1 MSFVG
6 LLCSFVLGFLG
17 GGAAGIVF
25 GFAWYERKCG
35 LLVDH
40 SGKRALAIRAELD
53 DVIGRQATK
62 RRRRS
67 TTQIRQRSEPETA
80 APAKIHL
87 SDSDLQDLSVR
98 SSEPFAVSHESPPTR
113 SAFVRYFMLNS
124 KQRTARSV
132 IHVVMSRGVVF

>member
-1 MSFVG
+1 MMS
-6 LLCSFVLGFLG
+6 
-17 GGAAGIVF
+17 
-25 GFAWYERKCG
+25 
-35 LLVDH
+35 
-40 SGKRALAIRAELD
+40 LAPKLPRDAD
-53 DVIGRQATK
+53 G
-62 RRRRS
+62 RRRRY
-67 TTQIRQRSEPETA
+67 RQRSEPETA

-87 SDSDLQDLSVR
+87 SDSALQVLSVR